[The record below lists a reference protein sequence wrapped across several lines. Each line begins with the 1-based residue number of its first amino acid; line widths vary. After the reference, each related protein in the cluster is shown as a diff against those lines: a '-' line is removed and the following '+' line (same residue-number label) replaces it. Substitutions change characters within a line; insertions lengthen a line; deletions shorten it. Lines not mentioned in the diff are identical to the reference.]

1 MRVSNPY
8 PPQPG
13 QTPEP
18 EQQGQPQAG
27 QTQPGHPPQQGQPQA
42 GQTPPEQGGYP
53 PPGYPAQPGYPPS
66 GYGQQGY
73 PQPGYGQPGYG
84 QQGYPQPGYP
94 PPGYPQPGYG
104 QPEYG
109 QPGYGQGY
117 PQAGYGQPGYPQAG
131 YGQPGYGQ
139 PGYGQQAYGQPGY
152 GQPGYGYPQPGY
164 GAADPTDVVG
174 LRYGQGALDYLL
186 VLVPFF
192 VLWIVGIILT
202 SVAYSTAADFG
213 ALSSVLSVVFS
224 LVWLLIPAGLWV
236 VNAWWPYKHDGQT
249 PAMKWLKLR
258 IVAEDGGEITLGAHT
273 LRALLL
279 IADGFL
285 LGVVGVIVMSS
296 SPTHQ
301 RLGDKVAKTLVV
313 RAE

>member
-8 PPQPG
+8 QPPPG
-13 QTPEP
+13 HTPEP
-18 EQQGQPQAG
+18 EQPHAG
-27 QTQPGHPPQQGQPQA
+27 QAQHGQA
-42 GQTPPEQGGYP
+42 PPEQGGYP
-53 PPGYPAQPGYPPS
+53 VQPGYPAQPGYPHQGYPQP
-66 GYGQQGY
+66 GYGQPGYPQPGYEQGYPQQGY

-84 QQGYPQPGYP
+84 QGYPQQGYPQQV
-94 PPGYPQPGYG
+94 YPQPGYG
-104 QPEYG
+104 QPG
-109 QPGYGQGY
+109 HP
-117 PQAGYGQPGYPQAG
+117 
-131 YGQPGYGQ
+131 Q

-152 GQPGYGYPQPGY
+152 GHPQPGYPQPGY
-164 GAADPTDVVG
+164 GQSGAADPTDVVG
-174 LRYGQGALDYLL
+174 LRYGQGALDYGL

-202 SVAYSTAADFG
+202 SVAYSGAADFG
-213 ALSSVLSVVFS
+213 ALGSVLSVVFS
-224 LVWLLIPAGLWV
+224 LIWLLIPAGLWV
-236 VNAWWPYKHDGQT
+236 INAWWPYKHGGQT

-258 IVAEDGGEITLGAHT
+258 VVAENGGEITLGAHT

-279 IADGFL
+279 VADGFF

-313 RAE
+313 RAG